1 MRLERPL
8 FPRRAQDSGSHF
20 HLVVSNNIDIE
31 MLSLVYRIKY
41 KGKAAFR
48 SDTLT
53 REIS

>member
-1 MRLERPL
+1 
-8 FPRRAQDSGSHF
+8 
-20 HLVVSNNIDIE
+20 LVVSNNIDIE

-41 KGKAAFR
+41 NINKGKAAFR

>member
-31 MLSLVYRIKY
+31 MLSLVYRIIKERLHL
-41 KGKAAFR
+41 GVIR
-48 SDTLT
+48 
-53 REIS
+53 